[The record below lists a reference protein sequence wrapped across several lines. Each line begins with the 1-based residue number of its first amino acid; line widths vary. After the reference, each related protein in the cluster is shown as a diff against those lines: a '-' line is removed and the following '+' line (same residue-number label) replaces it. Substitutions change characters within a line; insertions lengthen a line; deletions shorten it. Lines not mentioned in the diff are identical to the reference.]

1 MDVTTV
7 FDQLFEGGDA
17 DFEELI
23 EIGADDGEEFESFEE
38 GLGWILGLFENAL
51 IKGKPTELTIEV
63 RGGVEGHQG
72 IISERR
78 RKDEVGRRSH
88 IPKNVGASSRN
99 FDLRPQF

>member
-1 MDVTTV
+1 MDIATV

-51 IKGKPTELTIEV
+51 IKGKPTELTIEG

-72 IISERR
+72 IISERS
-78 RKDEVGRRSH
+78 RKDEVGRRSY
-88 IPKNVGASSRN
+88 IPKNVGASS
-99 FDLRPQF
+99 

>member
-1 MDVTTV
+1 MDIATV

-17 DFEELI
+17 DFEEFV
-23 EIGADDGEEFESFEE
+23 EVGADDGEEFESFEK
-38 GLGWILGLFENAL
+38 GLGWILGLFEDAL
-51 IKGKPTELTIEV
+51 IKGKPAELTIEV